1 MSMPVG
7 ATRFN
12 TVLDQYEVWDDTTN
26 SWVAATSTPDASGT
40 TFTPAQES
48 ALESIAPGIVKLAKQ
63 AQTPN
68 ESVANTLIRIMPNIG
83 LGVQQLQLMWIN
95 VDRAK
100 KGLPPVDVAQYAGAG
115 VNVGLNPGTQQ
126 LVTYAGLALIG
137 LVLLNMAT
145 KK

>member
-7 ATRFN
+7 ATYQDPQ
-12 TVLDQYEVWDDTTN
+12 TKQWYAWDEFIQEY
-26 SWVAATSTPDASGT
+26 VPATATPDASGT
-40 TFTPAQES
+40 SFTPAQES
-48 ALESIAPGIVKLAKQ
+48 ALESIAPGVTKLVKQ

-68 ESVANTLIRIMPNIG
+68 ESIANTLVRVLPNIG
-83 LGVQQLQLMWIN
+83 MGVQQLQLMWVN

-100 KGLPPVDVAQYAGAG
+100 KGLPPVDVSAYAGAG
-115 VNVGLNPGTQQ
+115 VNVGLSAGTQQ

-145 KK
+145 RK